1 MAAPQAA
8 MAMTAGSA
16 SMVASL
22 AFHWADSEAVWTQLA
37 EMILSILSS
46 VGSGLVPNM
55 QMLRILAVSKRQH

>member
-37 EMILSILSS
+37 EMVLSI
-46 VGSGLVPNM
+46 P
-55 QMLRILAVSKRQH
+55 HP